1 MIQRI
6 LIPKFLL
13 RMIDLQ
19 RNEEI
24 IISNNIN
31 SLADFGNFADLFYK
45 NFCHSDFY
53 DIFKLFI

>member
-45 NFCHSDFY
+45 HFCSCGMTILDF
-53 DIFKLFI
+53 II

>member
-19 RNEEI
+19 RNVWLKYLLVI
-24 IISNNIN
+24 YF
-31 SLADFGNFADLFYK
+31 SLNLGILLITFETL
-45 NFCHSDFY
+45 
-53 DIFKLFI
+53 